1 MAAPGTHLWRR
12 QLLFASFVIV
22 ALAARAHAATEATD
36 DRISHFLRLHL
47 ESGRPPYAGN
57 DVKAPRLW
65 AAVQA
70 FYAGRD
76 FRVAWPSTALSEIQ
90 TLVRRA
96 VDRGLDPADYRL
108 PGLTRDEDDRARAD
122 AQVSFAL
129 ARYASDL
136 AEGRFDPHGATYY
149 WSLAPA
155 RIDLAGFLHD
165 AAAAP
170 RLVDAL
176 TRLEP
181 DHAAYRSLIQ
191 ALGRYRALATGG
203 GWPVLTTTGMKAGA
217 RGPAALALRRRLE
230 ASGDLA
236 VTATADRASFDAAID
251 GGLRRFQV
259 RHGLEPD
266 GVVGRDTL
274 AALNVPVGARV
285 RQIELSL
292 ERWRWLPR
300 PLGRRWIAV
309 NIPTFMLYG
318 FDDGRAGLSMRV
330 ITGRTESPTPVFAE
344 PMQEVVFRPYWNVPP
359 GIAANEILPAVL
371 RDPDYLSR
379 NGLEVLRGGDLQFR
393 QRPGAGNS
401 LGLVKFL
408 LPNPFNVYLHDTP
421 HDQLFARARRD
432 FSHGCMRVE
441 RPADLAQWVLSGSP
455 EWTKAAIAAAMRAG
469 DERHIALRE
478 PVPVYVLYMTAWAEA
493 DGTVSFAPDLY
504 GHDAVH
510 DVLLARARS
519 ADPAPAAA
527 AVLASGGSPE

>member
-1 MAAPGTHLWRR
+1 MAPPTIQLGRR
-12 QLLFASFVIV
+12 QLLFAFVIA
-22 ALAARAHAATEATD
+22 ALAAGAHAAAEATD
-36 DRISHFLRLHL
+36 DRIDHFLRLHL

-57 DVKAPRLW
+57 DVKAARLW

-70 FYAGRD
+70 FYARRD
-76 FRVAWPSTALSEIQ
+76 FRAAWPSSAVVELQ
-90 TLVRRA
+90 RLVRQA
-96 VDRGLDPADYRL
+96 ADHGLDPADYRL

-122 AQVSFAL
+122 AQISFAL

-149 WSLAPA
+149 WSLGPA
-155 RIDLAGFLHD
+155 RIDLAGFLDD

-181 DHAAYRSLIQ
+181 DHAAYRGLVE
-191 ALGRYRALATGG
+191 ALGRYRALAAAG
-203 GWPVLTTTGMKAGA
+203 GWPALTATGAKAGA
-217 RGPAALALRRRLE
+217 RGPAVLALRRRLE
-230 ASGDLA
+230 ASGDLRG
-236 VTATADRASFDAAID
+236 TAADRASFDAALA
-251 GGLRRFQV
+251 GALRRFQA
-259 RHGLEPD
+259 RHGLEAD

-274 AALNVPVGARV
+274 AALNVPAGARV

-300 PLGRRWIAV
+300 PLGHRWIAV
-309 NIPTFMLYG
+309 NIPTFTLHG
-318 FDDGRAGLSMRV
+318 FDDGRTSLSMRV
-330 ITGRTESPTPVFAE
+330 VTGRTESPTPVFAE

-371 RDPDYLSR
+371 RHPDYLSR
-379 NGLEVLRGGDLQFR
+379 NGLEVLPGADLQFR
-393 QRPGAGNS
+393 QRPGPGNS
-401 LGLVKFL
+401 LGLVKFV

-421 HDQLFARARRD
+421 HGQLFARARRD

-455 EWTKAAIAAAMRAG
+455 EWTKAAVAAAMRAG
-469 DERHIALRE
+469 DERHVALRE
-478 PVPVYVLYMTAWAEA
+478 PVPVYVLYMTAWADA

-510 DVLLARARS
+510 DALLARARPPET
-519 ADPAPAAA
+519 ATAAA